1 MCFTLQVA
9 SIIRHRPFTGDTSDS
24 EGPDSD
30 TEPKTANNLPIKAK
44 PIVAKVSPLAND
56 LLKSSPPSE
65 SKMSDSPDGK
75 AEGGQLKT
83 CAQYT
88 SQNMR
93 EVDQEELFCFLLN

>member
-1 MCFTLQVA
+1 M
-9 SIIRHRPFTGDTSDS
+9 
-24 EGPDSD
+24 
-30 TEPKTANNLPIKAK
+30 
-44 PIVAKVSPLAND
+44 SPLASD

-75 AEGGQLKT
+75 AGGGQLKT

-93 EVDQEELFCFLLN
+93 EVD